1 MQMTHRQPQRELN
14 PHGGLNY
21 FYGGLSSEFPL
32 MNHLALPGS
41 ESVFGI
47 SQDPPMSAFTSLS
60 KDGFQQRGLWVC
72 WHHLLRGGAHS
83 LFDFQGAV

>member
-1 MQMTHRQPQRELN
+1 
-14 PHGGLNY
+14 
-21 FYGGLSSEFPL
+21 